1 MKNFKQIT
9 DNRYNEYPIN
19 DDLEITR
26 YVGAIR
32 TVINCPQGHAS
43 TAEWRGINNIYDQ
56 NVKLSY
62 VHFQFTCSRIEHL
75 VKWIGLSDLTL

>member
-19 DDLEITR
+19 DDLEITL

-43 TAEWRGINNIYDQ
+43 TAE
-56 NVKLSY
+56 
-62 VHFQFTCSRIEHL
+62 
-75 VKWIGLSDLTL
+75 